1 MRILSLFSGI
11 GALDLAVE
19 SALGGETLAHV
30 EASPFCRRVLRAR
43 WPDAEQHDD
52 VTTYRAKAGAFDV
65 VCGGFPCQDLSVAGA
80 RAGLDG
86 ERSGLYAQLL
96 RVVGEALPQT
106 VVIENVPPLRKYR
119 QRVDADLAALGY
131 GATWVHCDAAS
142 VGAPHWR
149 KRVVIVAQRGGESAT
164 IETWQGRDSK
174 RWPGYPGT
182 GEAWPTPTAHAGGGN
197 GNPGG
202 DGKVK
207 HQYTLERT
215 VKDEQARAAA
225 PWPTMT
231 AGDANSTGSRSL
243 PGSGAHTGTSL
254 TDAIRPD
261 RSEAYIGALSPAWCE
276 LLMGLPC
283 GWTDPTDANVDLD
296 AWPGWPAWRY
306 CDQFA
311 YEPARTVAPRTVKD
325 RPSRVKAL
333 GNAVVWQMAAAAIVA
348 AIGGTQ

>member
-182 GEAWPTPTAHAGGGN
+182 GEAWPT
-197 GNPGG
+197 
-202 DGKVK
+202 
-207 HQYTLERT
+207 
-215 VKDEQARAAA
+215 
-225 PWPTMT
+225 MT

-283 GWTDPTDANVDLD
+283 GWPDPTDANVDLD